1 MYVCTAAERQYALE
15 VWRLLDVRA
24 NIIPLDQR
32 QQRIV
37 NVSGGRKKTLLHSL
51 GVLSSR
57 AANKAIALQGEES
70 TGESACLHAF
80 IHLQGK

>member
-15 VWRLLDVRA
+15 VWRLLDTGGA
-24 NIIPLDQR
+24 IIPKDQR

-57 AANKAIALQGEES
+57 AANKAIALHGDES
-70 TGESACLHAF
+70 TGL
-80 IHLQGK
+80 